1 MSHES
6 EVLSMEEAIERLRT
20 TRPTFYRWLRAGQIK
35 GHKVGRQWRFYAE
48 DIERFLQGDA
58 PRIDLPVGVGPLLAE
73 LAMRLQACLPEEDTV
88 PEVPETAE
96 GLWNRLLL
104 LAVTLQAEH
113 LHLESLY
120 ASPGEPQA
128 VFRCRIGGQLQLITA
143 FDRRLLLP
151 LLEAIR
157 IQAQAGALTEQPL
170 QTAQITF
177 TSPLNAHL
185 TYEVRMQFLTTQS
198 GPMLHAQLVNT
209 HQQEAMSLAR
219 IALPEGAETALQNV
233 LNQGW
238 GLVVASGPGGSG
250 KTTTLYA
257 AMNAVASPERKSFYM
272 HTGSGG
278 LHLPWV
284 NTVAAGERPTEVLKA
299 LLDADLDVLLL
310 SEPADRE
317 SLLWVLR
324 MALNGHLVMT
334 SLHAPDAVS
343 ALLKLKDLSDNPY
356 TVSEALHLL
365 LNHRLVR
372 KLCEHCRV
380 EGPLSEDI
388 RTRLVPLLIPQGLPM
403 PTAPVWRAEGCSHC
417 QQGYRGRVQLT
428 EVLVLSPGLRR
439 ALFEDTS
446 AEGLR
451 EIWLAEGGQ
460 SWLADGLARA
470 AQGIT
475 SLAEVLRVAA

>member
-1 MSHES
+1 MQRES

-73 LAMRLQACLPEEDTV
+73 LAMGLQEHLPDGMAV

-96 GLWNRLLL
+96 GLWSRLLL
-104 LAVTLQAEH
+104 LAVMLQAEH
-113 LHLESLY
+113 LHLESFY

-128 VFRCRIGGQLQLITA
+128 VFRCRIGGQLQVITV
-143 FDRRLLLP
+143 FDRRLLPP

-157 IQAQAGALTEQPL
+157 VQAQVGPLSEQSL
-170 QTAQITF
+170 QTAQVRF
-177 TSPLNAHL
+177 TSPLNAQFS
-185 TYEVRMQFLTTQS
+185 YEVRMQFLNTQS
-198 GPMLHAQLVNT
+198 GPTLHAQLVNA
-209 HQQEAMSLAR
+209 HEQEAMSLDR
-219 IALPEGAETALQNV
+219 IALPELAQAALHKV
-233 LNQGW
+233 LQQGW

-257 AMNAVASPERKSFYM
+257 AMNTVAGPSCKSFYV
-272 HTGSGG
+272 HTGQGMN
-278 LHLPWV
+278 LPWV
-284 NTVAAGERPTEVLKA
+284 TTVAAGERPPEVLKS

-310 SEPADRE
+310 SEPSDRE
-317 SLLWVLR
+317 SLQTVLR

-334 SLHAPDAVS
+334 SLHAPDAVT

-380 EGPLSEDI
+380 QMPLSEDWA
-388 RTRLVPLLIPQGLPM
+388 TRLTELLTPLHLPL
-403 PTAPVWRAEGCSHC
+403 PTAPVWQASGCSQC
-417 QQGYRGRVQLT
+417 QNGYRGRVQLT
-428 EVLVLSPGLRR
+428 EILVLSSALRR
-439 ALFEDTS
+439 ALFEEVN
-446 AEGLR
+446 AETLR
-451 EIWLAEGGQ
+451 AIWLEEGGQ
-460 SWLADGLARA
+460 SWVADGLQRA

-475 SLAEVLRVAA
+475 SLAEILRVAA